1 MTRTFQ
7 YGFLADEF
15 VERLIDLG
23 HYNTECHKVD
33 GLWVVTW

>member
-1 MTRTFQ
+1 MRKTFE
-7 YGFLADEF
+7 YGFEADEF

-33 GLWVVTW
+33 DLWVVTW